1 MSSKREVWVDYVKV
15 FACILVVLGHF
26 FQSMVKANILPEN
39 GLYAWFNTT
48 IYYFHVPLF
57 FICSGYLY
65 QKYSIVDGLSSWKQN
80 TIKKAVVLGIPYFAF
95 SLATWLLK
103 TVFSGSVNNE
113 MGGLLDTL
121 FIHPTAPYWYL
132 YVLFFIFVL
141 IPTVRGEKGVYALLV
156 IALGIR
162 CIKAIWGG
170 APVYQIYLVSKISEN
185 LIWFVLGILIAVIGR
200 EKLKRPASGAALG
213 LLFIGLSVLLYKSE
227 NGWIPFGLGLLACI
241 AVLMI
246 TIGIKEVKVLDIAA
260 IYTMPIFLMH
270 TLFAAP
276 LRTVLMK
283 IGMSNAVVHAVA
295 GILIS
300 FIGPVVAM
308 KILQLIKLDWLVY
321 PGRLL
326 KKRK

>member
-170 APVYQIYLVSKISEN
+170 CSSISDLSGLKDFRESYLVRTRNTYRCDREREVEETSFWCCFGTPFYRAKC
-185 LIWFVLGILIAVIGR
+185 FAV
-200 EKLKRPASGAALG
+200 
-213 LLFIGLSVLLYKSE
+213 
-227 NGWIPFGLGLLACI
+227 
-241 AVLMI
+241 
-246 TIGIKEVKVLDIAA
+246 
-260 IYTMPIFLMH
+260 
-270 TLFAAP
+270 
-276 LRTVLMK
+276 
-283 IGMSNAVVHAVA
+283 
-295 GILIS
+295 
-300 FIGPVVAM
+300 
-308 KILQLIKLDWLVY
+308 
-321 PGRLL
+321 
-326 KKRK
+326 